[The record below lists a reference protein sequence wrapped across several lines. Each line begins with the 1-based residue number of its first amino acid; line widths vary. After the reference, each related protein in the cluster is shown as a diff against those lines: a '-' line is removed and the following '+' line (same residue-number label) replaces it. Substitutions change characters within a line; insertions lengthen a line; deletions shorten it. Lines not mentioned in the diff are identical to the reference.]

1 MSGEYTNKKVGR
13 LIAAGSRSSID
24 DVVSVISKLKAIHM
38 NDYADDQEGFR
49 LGSPSSRNDVLGS
62 QVSTYRSIVMQ
73 TGATGPNDTVPLNEA
88 RSIVD
93 GDFYSSVQQV
103 MESFSRVGQ
112 IEDEINSIEA
122 SVEILTT
129 LEPLGIDAQLLGG
142 YTSIASFVGTC
153 SNPSAISEMNLPDD
167 AYAEVSDDVVAVF
180 CVKKHEA
187 MMSSILES
195 AGFQAIEVPQGEGSI
210 TSMIQTSIDERS
222 VLDEE
227 RQEIQSKIEAWT
239 KENGAELCVGLE
251 LLELDFSESEAPVKI
266 AVTDHTFVIDGWIT
280 DDRSEEVIEALTPHC
295 TYIEYEPVRPTISH
309 HDSDH
314 HHSSEPKPPVAFGDH
329 QASAPMEL
337 LTDAIGRSDY
347 GRMDPTVFM
356 LFSYPLFF
364 GLMLGDMAYGLLTI
378 SLGLLIRQSFPSHK
392 TDQLMRYFGMLLIYI
407 GSATVFFGYMYGEF
421 AGFEFLPHIESQ
433 YTTEAACNYY
443 WSTAHE
449 ACFKDAYDVPSW
461 VSWMTALY
469 PNGGRIHYVLELP
482 YSLTFAFP
490 FHRVS
495 SDLMNL
501 IVIAIYIGIFHL
513 MVGFT
518 LGAIDEVRVG
528 HGWQGALYGK
538 ISWMIIMVGG
548 FLFCYDFYREDTVNI
563 PGLGLVSVGLVLL
576 VIHLMHEGMPLA
588 ISMLLAPIEA
598 IGLLSSTL
606 SYIRLFA
613 VGIVGVKIA
622 YAGNDM
628 LYSAAI
634 ESFADG
640 GIGILFGI
648 IALAGWFGVQMFAW
662 VLGLVSPNIHAVRLH
677 FVEWMKQFYIAD
689 GDPFE
694 PFGFEERYIEVD
706 NTT

>member
-1 MSGEYTNKKVGR
+1 MAGEYTNKKVGR
-13 LIAAGSRSSID
+13 LIAAGSRTHID
-24 DVVSVISKLKAIHM
+24 DVVSVISRLNAIHI
-38 NDYADDQEGFR
+38 NEYADDQEGFS
-49 LGSPSSRNDVLGS
+49 LGTPSSRNNSLGR

-73 TGATGPNDTVPLNEA
+73 TGASGPSDTVSLDTA
-88 RSIVD
+88 RNIVD
-93 GDFYSSVQQV
+93 DDFSLSVEQV
-103 MESFSRVGQ
+103 MESFTRIGQ
-112 IEDEINSIEA
+112 IEDQINSIEA
-122 SVEILTT
+122 NTEILRI
-129 LEPLGIDAQLLGG
+129 LQPLNIDLQLLGG
-142 YTSIASFVGTC
+142 YTSIASFVGICT
-153 SNPSAISEMNLPDD
+153 NPSAISEMNLPDD
-167 AYAEVSDDVVAVF
+167 AYAEVVDDLVAVF
-180 CVKKHEA
+180 CAKQHEA

-195 AGFQAIEVPQGEGSI
+195 SGFQAIEIPEGNGSI
-210 TSMIQTSIDERS
+210 SSMIEAANSNQSQ
-222 VLDEE
+222 LKEE
-227 RQEIQSKIEAWT
+227 RQAIQSEISAWT
-239 KENGAELCVGLE
+239 DENGAELCIGLE

-280 DDRSEEVIEALTPHC
+280 DDRSEEVIGALTPYC
-295 TYIEYEPVRPTISH
+295 TYTEYEAVRPTIFH
-309 HDSDH
+309 HDHGDDH
-314 HHSSEPKPPVAFGDH
+314 ATEPKPPVAFGDH
-329 QASAPMEL
+329 GASAPMEL

-378 SLGLLIRQSFPSHK
+378 SLGLLIRRAFPSEK
-392 TDQLMRYFGMLLIYI
+392 TDQLTRYFGMLLIYI
-407 GSATVFFGYMYGEF
+407 GLATVFFGYMYGEF
-421 AGFEFLPHIESQ
+421 AGFEFLPHIEAQ
-433 YTTEAACNYY
+433 YATEAACTKYT
-443 WSTAHE
+443 WTHG

-538 ISWMIIMVGG
+538 VSWMIIMVGG
-548 FLFCYDFYREDTVNI
+548 FLFCYDFYKADSINT
-563 PGLGLVSVGLVLL
+563 PGLVLVSIGLVFL
-576 VIHLMHEGMPLA
+576 VIHLMQEGLPLA
-588 ISMLLAPIEA
+588 ISVILAPIEA

-628 LYSAAI
+628 LYSAALDGF
-634 ESFADG
+634 SDG
-640 GIGILFGI
+640 GLGILIGFV
-648 IALAGWFGVQMFAW
+648 ALVGWFGVQLFAW

-677 FVEWMKQFYIAD
+677 FVEWMKQFYLAE
-689 GDPFE
+689 GEPFE
-694 PFGFEERYIEVD
+694 AFGFNERYIEVD
-706 NTT
+706 NTP

>member
-13 LIAAGSRSSID
+13 LIAAGSRSVID
-24 DVVSVISKLKAIHM
+24 DVVSVISRLKAVHI
-38 NDYADDQEGFR
+38 NDYADDQEGFT
-49 LGSPSSRNDVLGS
+49 LGTPSSRNDTLGS
-62 QVSTYRSIVMQ
+62 QVSTYRAIVTQ
-73 TGATGPNDTVPLNEA
+73 TGANGPTETVPLDEA

-93 GDFYSSVQQV
+93 NDFTSSVQQI
-103 MESFSRVGQ
+103 MESFTRVGE
-112 IEDEINSIEA
+112 IEDEINANES
-122 SVEILTT
+122 SVEILSV
-129 LEPLGIDAQLLGG
+129 LEPLGIDLHLLGG
-142 YTSIASFVGTC
+142 YTSIVSFVGTC
-153 SNPSAISEMNLPDD
+153 SSTSAITDMKLPDD
-167 AYAEVSDDVVAVF
+167 AYAEVVDDLVAVF
-180 CVKKHEA
+180 CSKQHGA

-195 AGFQAIEVPQGEGSI
+195 SGFQAIEIPEGRGSI
-210 TSMIQTSIDERS
+210 SLMIDAANLARS
-222 VLDEE
+222 KLDEE
-227 RQEIQSKIEAWT
+227 RQEIQSRISEWT
-239 KENGAELCVGLE
+239 EENGAQLCVGLE

-280 DDRSEEVIEALTPHC
+280 DDRSEEVIDALAPYC
-295 TYIEYEPVRPTISH
+295 TYTEYEAVRPTVFH
-309 HDSDH
+309 HDH
-314 HHSSEPKPPVAFGDH
+314 EGEHTNEPKPPVAFGDH
-329 QASAPMEL
+329 QTSAPMEL
-337 LTDAIGRSDY
+337 LTDAIGRSEY

-378 SLGLLIRQSFPSHK
+378 SLGLLIRKSFPSDK
-392 TDQLMRYFGMLLIYI
+392 TDQLTRYFGMLLIYI
-407 GSATVFFGYMYGEF
+407 GLATVFFGYMYGEF

-433 YTTEAACNYY
+433 YTTAAACKYT
-443 WSTAHE
+443 WTHD

-469 PNGGRIHYVLELP
+469 PNGGKIHYVLDLP

-501 IVIAIYIGIFHL
+501 IVISIYIGIFHL
-513 MVGFT
+513 MVGFV

-538 ISWMIIMVGG
+538 VSWMIIMVGG
-548 FLFCYDFYREDTVNI
+548 FLFCYDFYKEDSINM
-563 PGLGLVSVGLVLL
+563 PGIALISLGLVFL
-576 VIHLMHEGMPLA
+576 VIHLMQEGLPLA
-588 ISMLLAPIEA
+588 ISMILAPIEA

-628 LYSAAI
+628 LYSAAMDGF
-634 ESFADG
+634 SDG
-640 GIGILFGI
+640 GLGILIGVA
-648 IALAGWFGVQMFAW
+648 ALLGWFGVQLFAW

-677 FVEWMKQFYIAD
+677 FVEWMKQFYLAE
-689 GDPFE
+689 GEPFE
-694 PFGFEERYIEVD
+694 AFGFKERYIEVD
-706 NTT
+706 NTP

>member
-1 MSGEYTNKKVGR
+1 M
-13 LIAAGSRSSID
+13 
-24 DVVSVISKLKAIHM
+24 
-38 NDYADDQEGFR
+38 
-49 LGSPSSRNDVLGS
+49 
-62 QVSTYRSIVMQ
+62 
-73 TGATGPNDTVPLNEA
+73 
-88 RSIVD
+88 
-93 GDFYSSVQQV
+93 
-103 MESFSRVGQ
+103 
-112 IEDEINSIEA
+112 
-122 SVEILTT
+122 
-129 LEPLGIDAQLLGG
+129 
-142 YTSIASFVGTC
+142 
-153 SNPSAISEMNLPDD
+153 
-167 AYAEVSDDVVAVF
+167 
-180 CVKKHEA
+180 
-187 MMSSILES
+187 
-195 AGFQAIEVPQGEGSI
+195 
-210 TSMIQTSIDERS
+210 
-222 VLDEE
+222 
-227 RQEIQSKIEAWT
+227 
-239 KENGAELCVGLE
+239 
-251 LLELDFSESEAPVKI
+251 
-266 AVTDHTFVIDGWIT
+266 
-280 DDRSEEVIEALTPHC
+280 
-295 TYIEYEPVRPTISH
+295 
-309 HDSDH
+309 
-314 HHSSEPKPPVAFGDH
+314 
-329 QASAPMEL
+329 
-337 LTDAIGRSDY
+337 
-347 GRMDPTVFM
+347 
-356 LFSYPLFF
+356 
-364 GLMLGDMAYGLLTI
+364 
-378 SLGLLIRQSFPSHK
+378 
-392 TDQLMRYFGMLLIYI
+392 
-407 GSATVFFGYMYGEF
+407 FFGYMYGEF

-469 PNGGRIHYVLELP
+469 PSGGRIHYVLELP

-548 FLFCYDFYREDTVNI
+548 FLFCYDFYREDTINT
-563 PGLGLVSVGLVLL
+563 PGLALVSVGLVLL

-634 ESFADG
+634 DSFADG

>member
-13 LIAAGSRSSID
+13 LIAAGSRSAID
-24 DVVSVISKLKAIHM
+24 DVVSVVSRLKAIHM
-38 NDYADDQEGFR
+38 NEYEDDQEGFS

-62 QVSTYRSIVMQ
+62 QVSTYRSIVTQ
-73 TGATGPNDTVPLNEA
+73 TGATGPSDTVPIDEA
-88 RSIVD
+88 RKMVD

-103 MESFSRVGQ
+103 MESFSRIDQ

-122 SVEILTT
+122 STEILRT
-129 LEPLGIDAQLLGG
+129 LEPLGIDIHLLGG
-142 YTSIASFVGTC
+142 YTSISSFVGTC
-153 SNPSAISEMNLPDD
+153 SSPSAISEMNLPDD
-167 AYAEVSDDVVAVF
+167 AYAEVVDDVVAVF
-180 CVKKHEA
+180 CVKQHEA

-195 AGFQAIEVPQGEGSI
+195 AGFQAIEVPGGEGSI
-210 TSMIQTSIDERS
+210 PLMIQAADKERS
-222 VLDEE
+222 ELDEE
-227 RQEIQSKIEAWT
+227 RQEIQSKINAWT
-239 KENGAELCVGLE
+239 EENGAELCVGLE

-280 DDRSEEVIEALTPHC
+280 DDRSEEVIDALSPYC
-295 TYIEYEPVRPTISH
+295 TYTEYEAVRPTIFH
-309 HDSDH
+309 HDDDG

-329 QASAPMEL
+329 QAAAPMEL

-378 SLGLLIRQSFPSHK
+378 SLGLFIRRSFPSDK

-421 AGFEFLPHIESQ
+421 AGFEFLPHIEAKYATEDVCK
-433 YTTEAACNYY
+433 YTWE
-443 WSTAHE
+443 HG
-449 ACFKDAYDVPSW
+449 ACFKDAYDVPAW

-469 PNGGRIHYVLELP
+469 PDGGRIHYVLELP

-513 MVGFT
+513 MVGFI

-538 ISWMIIMVGG
+538 VSWMIIMVGG
-548 FLFCYDFYREDTVNI
+548 FLFCYDFYREDSINT
-563 PGLGLVSVGLVLL
+563 PGLALISVGLILL
-576 VIHLMHEGMPLA
+576 VVHLMHEGMPFA
-588 ISMLLAPIEA
+588 ISLLLAPIEA

-634 ESFADG
+634 ENFADG
-640 GIGILFGI
+640 GLGILLGLL
-648 IALAGWFGVQMFAW
+648 ALVGWFGVQMFAW

-677 FVEWMKQFYIAD
+677 FVEWMKQFYLAD
-689 GDPFE
+689 GEPFE

>member
-24 DVVSVISKLKAIHM
+24 DVVSIVSRLKAIHI
-38 NDYADDQEGFR
+38 NEYADDQEGFS
-49 LGSPSSRNDVLGS
+49 LGSPSSRNDALGR
-62 QVSTYRSIVMQ
+62 QVSAYRSIVMQ
-73 TGATGPNDTVPLNEA
+73 TGASGPSDTVPLDEA
-88 RSIVD
+88 RNIVD
-93 GDFYSSVQQV
+93 DDFYSSVQQV
-103 MESFSRVGQ
+103 MDSFSRIDQ
-112 IEDEINSIEA
+112 IEDQINSIEA
-122 SVEILTT
+122 NTEILRT
-129 LEPLGIDAQLLGG
+129 LEPLHIDLHLLGG

-153 SNPSAISEMNLPDD
+153 STPSAISEMNLPDD
-167 AYAEVSDDVVAVF
+167 AYAEVVDNVVAVF
-180 CVKKHEA
+180 CAKQHEA

-195 AGFQAIEVPQGEGSI
+195 AGFQAIEVPEGEGSI
-210 TSMIQTSIDERS
+210 PSMIQAADIERS
-222 VLDEE
+222 ELDGE
-227 RQEIQSKIEAWT
+227 RQEIQSKISAWT
-239 KENGAELCVGLE
+239 EDNGAELCVGLE

-280 DDRSEEVIEALTPHC
+280 DDRSEEVIDALSPYC
-295 TYIEYEPVRPTISH
+295 TYTEYEAVRPMIFH
-309 HDSDH
+309 HDHDDH
-314 HHSSEPKPPVAFGDH
+314 NSSEPKPPVAFGDH

-378 SLGLLIRQSFPSHK
+378 SLGLFIRRSFPSDK

-407 GSATVFFGYMYGEF
+407 GTATVFFGYMYGEF

-433 YTTEAACNYY
+433 YTTEAACKYT
-443 WSTAHE
+443 WTHD

-469 PNGGRIHYVLELP
+469 PNGGKIHYVLELP

-501 IVIAIYIGIFHL
+501 IVIAIYLGIFHL
-513 MVGFT
+513 MVGFI

-538 ISWMIIMVGG
+538 VSWMIIMVGG
-548 FLFCYDFYREDTVNI
+548 FLFCYDFYREDSINT
-563 PGLGLVSVGLVLL
+563 PGLALISVGLILL
-576 VIHLMHEGMPLA
+576 VVHLMHEGMPLA

-634 ESFADG
+634 ENFADG
-640 GIGILFGI
+640 GLGILIGIV
-648 IALAGWFGVQMFAW
+648 ALIGWFGVQMFAW

-677 FVEWMKQFYIAD
+677 FVEWMKQFYMAD

-706 NTT
+706 KTT